1 MKFARQGAKARR
13 SFVPKYREGTDH
25 RMTLIA
31 SGLRPAVVAAKERLA
46 QGRERLRRQHDAGSP
61 GVQLC
66 TLMTDLLDGII
77 LDLFE
82 SVQTELDGQAH
93 AALQHIA
100 LVAHGGFGRRDMAP
114 FSDVDLMLLVQP
126 AVEKHV
132 EPLARKLSQTIFD
145 CGLQLG
151 FSVRTPQQ
159 ACQLAKAD
167 ATICTALAESRLLA
181 GSVKLFTQFATR
193 FRRMTQSRARSLL
206 ALVEAARRDEWKQHG
221 GTVNLLEPNVK
232 RSRGALRDVQLVRWV
247 GYIIY
252 GESDPEALH
261 RAGHL
266 SKPDYQRMRDAR
278 DFLLRLRN
286 DLHFEAGKAQD
297 LLDKSEQ
304 LRIAQKF
311 NYPGDAAI
319 LPVERFMREYFEHS
333 NEVRNVAA
341 HFLASS
347 RPRNVIAIALH
358 PLVSHL
364 VEGDFR
370 VGPNHIKATRRGLKK
385 VTSDLDQVLRLMGL
399 ANLYSKRIDHDTWE
413 AIRDAMMQRHDLKVT
428 PQATERFLDLM
439 AQPGQLGDQLRRLHE
454 LRVLEKLIPAMSH
467 ARCLL
472 QFNEYHKYTVDEH
485 SIRAVQAVTEFMQD
499 PGVLGDAYRRLRQK
513 RTLHLALLLHDMGK
527 GFVEDHSDVGRDI
540 ARQTAQQF
548 CLPLREAQTL
558 EFLVHK
564 HLVMSHLAFRRDLND
579 EQVVVRFAVEVG
591 SPEVLQMLFLVT
603 AADLAAVGPGVLNQ
617 WKLELLIELYRRT
630 MRYLAGDTPGTGSGA
645 TALALKRDE
654 LRAMVTEP
662 AQRSW
667 WDKQLETLPGWYLF
681 GAPVERIHSELDQL
695 RQLPHK
701 QAVAWGRYDPERKAL
716 EYTVGTYEEITPG
729 IFHKLTGALSSKGL
743 LILSASIAT
752 LADGLVLDRF
762 HVLDGDYASEPPAGR
777 IEEVSAALVAALTD
791 TSDKPPTFRKLWQA
805 KPKLAAPVPGTPE
818 PTVTIDNGTS
828 EHYTILDI
836 FANDRLGLLYTITRA
851 IFELGLSVHV
861 AKIATVVDQVL
872 DVFYVTDHTGKK
884 IADEARLEE
893 IRAKLLAAINESS
906 S

>member
-1 MKFARQGAKARR
+1 
-13 SFVPKYREGTDH
+13 
-25 RMTLIA
+25 MTLIA
-31 SGLRPAVVAAKERLA
+31 SRLHPAVVAAKEKLA

-61 GVQLC
+61 GVQVC
-66 TLMTDLLDGII
+66 TLLTDLLDGIL

-82 SVQTELDGQAH
+82 AVQAELEGDAR
-93 AALQHIA
+93 AAVTQIA

-114 FSDVDLMLLVQP
+114 FSDIDLMLLVQP
-126 AVEKHV
+126 SVEKHV
-132 EPLARKLSQTIFD
+132 EPLARKLSQAIFD

-159 ACQLAKAD
+159 SCQLARTD
-167 ATICTALAESRLLA
+167 ATICTTLSEARFLA

-193 FRRMTQSRARSLL
+193 FRRLTQTRSRTLL
-206 ALVEAARRDEWKQHG
+206 ASVEAARREEWNQHG

-232 RSRGALRDVQLVRWV
+232 RSRGGLRDIQLVRWI
-247 GYIIY
+247 GYIAY
-252 GESDPEALH
+252 GETDLEALH

-266 SKPDYQRMRDAR
+266 SKPDYLRLRNAR

-286 DLHFEAGKAQD
+286 ELHFEAGKAHD
-297 LLDKSEQ
+297 LLDKAEQ
-304 LRIAQKF
+304 LRVAEKF
-311 NYPGDAAI
+311 QYTGDAAI

-341 HFLASS
+341 HFLACA
-347 RPRNVIAIALH
+347 RPRNFVASALH

-370 VGPNHIKATRRGLKK
+370 VGPHHIKATHRGLKK

-413 AIRDAMMQRHDLKVT
+413 AIRDAMTQRNDLKIT
-428 PQATERFLDLM
+428 PEATERFLDLM

-454 LRVLEKLIPAMSH
+454 LRVLEKLIPAMTH

-485 SIRAVQAVTEFMQD
+485 SIRAVQAVTEFMND
-499 PGVLGDAYRRLRQK
+499 ANPLGDAYRNLRHK

-527 GFVEDHSDVGRDI
+527 GFVEDHSEVGRDI
-540 ARQTAQQF
+540 ARQMAEQF

-591 SPEVLQMLFLVT
+591 SPEVLQMLYLVT

-617 WKLELLIELYRRT
+617 WKLELLTELYRRT
-630 MRYLAGDTPGTGSGA
+630 MRYLAGDTPGSGSGA
-645 TALALKRDE
+645 MALSHKRDE
-654 LRAMVTEP
+654 LRAMVKE
-662 AQRSW
+662 AGQRAW
-667 WDKQLETLPGWYLF
+667 WDKQIDTLPGWYLF
-681 GAPVERIHSELDQL
+681 GAPVDSLFQQLDQL
-695 RQLPHK
+695 RQLRHDN
-701 QAVAWGRYDPERKAL
+701 AVAWGRFDAERNAV
-716 EYTVGTYEEITPG
+716 EYTIGTYEEITPG
-729 IFHKLTGALSSKGL
+729 IFHKLTGALASKGMQ
-743 LILSASIAT
+743 ILSASIAT

-762 HVLDGDYASEPPAGR
+762 YVLDGDFASQPPPDR
-777 IEEVSAALVAALTD
+777 LEEVSAALVAALKD
-791 TSDKPPTFRKLWQA
+791 TSGKPPTFRKLWQA
-805 KPKLAAPVPGTPE
+805 KPKLAGPAPGSPPQDVKFDIGTAE
-818 PTVTIDNGTS
+818 R
-828 EHYTILDI
+828 YTIVDV
-836 FANDRLGLLYTITRA
+836 FAHDRLGLLYTITRT

-861 AKIATVVDQVL
+861 AKIATYVDQVL
-872 DVFYVTDHTGKK
+872 DVFYVTDQQGKK
-884 IADEARLEE
+884 VTDEARLEE
-893 IRAKLLAAINESS
+893 IRAKILAAIAE
-906 S
+906 

>member
-1 MKFARQGAKARR
+1 MSTIVSR
-13 SFVPKYREGTDH
+13 
-25 RMTLIA
+25 
-31 SGLRPAVVAAKERLA
+31 LRPAVVAAKEKLA
-46 QGRERLRRQHDAGSP
+46 QGRQRLRKQHDAGSP
-61 GVQLC
+61 GVQVC
-66 TLMTDLLDGII
+66 TLLTDLLDGVL

-82 SVQTELDGQAH
+82 AVQTELDGDAR
-93 AALQHIA
+93 AALADVA

-126 AVEKHV
+126 KAEKHV
-132 EPLARKLSQTIFD
+132 EPLARKLSQAIFD

-151 FSVRTPQQ
+151 FSVRTPAQ
-159 ACQLAKAD
+159 ACQLARTD
-167 ATICTALAESRLLA
+167 ATICTTLAESRFLA

-193 FRRMTQSRARSLL
+193 FRRMTQTRARSLL
-206 ALVEAARRDEWKQHG
+206 AAVETARRDEWNQHG

-232 RSRGALRDVQLVRWV
+232 RSRGGLRDIQLVRWV
-247 GYIIY
+247 GYIAH
-252 GESDPEALH
+252 GETDLEALQ

-266 SKPDYQRMRDAR
+266 SKPDFQRLRAAR

-286 DLHFEAGKAQD
+286 ELHFEAGKAQD
-297 LLDKSEQ
+297 LLDKAEQ
-304 LRIAQKF
+304 LRVAEKF
-311 NYPGDAAI
+311 AYPGDAAI

-341 HFLASS
+341 HFLASA
-347 RPRNVIAIALH
+347 RPRNMVASALH

-370 VGPNHIKATRRGLKK
+370 VGPNHIKATKRGLKK

-439 AQPGQLGDQLRRLHE
+439 SQPGQLGDQLRRLHE
-454 LRVLEKLIPAMSH
+454 LRVLEKIIPAMTH

-485 SIRAVQAVTEFMQD
+485 SIRAVTAVTEFASD
-499 PGVLGDAYRRLRQK
+499 TGALGDAYRNLRQK

-527 GFVEDHSDVGRDI
+527 GFVEDHSEVGRDI
-540 ARQTAQQF
+540 ARQMAEQF

-617 WKLELLIELYRRT
+617 WKLELLTELYRRT
-630 MRYLAGDTPGTGSGA
+630 MRYLAGDTPGSGTGE
-645 TALALKRDE
+645 TALAHKRDE
-654 LRAMVTEP
+654 LRASVKD
-662 AQRSW
+662 ASQRPW
-667 WDKQLETLPGWYLF
+667 WDKQVETLPGWYLF
-681 GAPVERIHSELDQL
+681 GAPVSRLVEELDRL
-695 RQLPHK
+695 RKLPHK
-701 QAVAWGRYDPERKAL
+701 DAVAWGRFDGERKAM

-729 IFHKLTGALSSKGL
+729 IFHKLTGALASKGL
-743 LILSASIAT
+743 QILSASIAT

-762 HVLDGDYASEPPAGR
+762 YVLDSDYATQPPPER
-777 IEEVSAALVAALTD
+777 IEEVSAALVAALKD
-791 TSDKPPTFRKLWQA
+791 TSGKPPTFRKLWQV
-805 KPKLAAPVPGTPE
+805 KPKLTAPSAGSAPQDVK
-818 PTVTIDNGTS
+818 VDNGTS
-828 EHYTILDI
+828 ERYTILDI
-836 FANDRLGLLYTITRA
+836 FAHDRLGLLYTITRT
-851 IFELGLSVHV
+851 IFELGLSVHGS
-861 AKIATVVDQVL
+861 KIATYVDQVL
-872 DVFYVTDHTGKK
+872 DVFYVTDLQGNK
-884 IADEARLEE
+884 ITDEARLEE
-893 IRAKLLAAINESS
+893 IRAKLLAALAE
-906 S
+906 

>member
-1 MKFARQGAKARR
+1 
-13 SFVPKYREGTDH
+13 
-25 RMTLIA
+25 MTVIA
-31 SGLRPAVVAAKERLA
+31 SRLHPAVVAAKERLA
-46 QGRERLRRQHDAGSP
+46 QGRQRLRRQHDAGSP
-61 GVQLC
+61 GVQVC
-66 TLMTDLLDGII
+66 TLLTDLLDGIL

-82 SVQTELDGQAH
+82 AISSELEGDARH
-93 AALQHIA
+93 ALTQVA

-126 AVEKHV
+126 SAEKFV

-159 ACQLAKAD
+159 ACQLAKTD
-167 ATICTALAESRLLA
+167 ATICTTLAESRFLA

-193 FRRMTQSRARSLL
+193 FRRLTQTRARTFLT
-206 ALVEAARRDEWKQHG
+206 AVEAARREEWNQHG

-232 RSRGALRDVQLVRWV
+232 RSRGGLRDIQLVRWI
-247 GYIIY
+247 GYIAY
-252 GESDPEALH
+252 GETDLEALH

-266 SKPDYQRMRDAR
+266 SKPDYQRLRDAR

-286 DLHFEAGKAQD
+286 ELHFEAGKAHD

-304 LRIAQKF
+304 LRVAEKF
-311 NYPGDAAI
+311 GYQGDAAI

-341 HFLASS
+341 HFLASA
-347 RPRNVIAIALH
+347 RPRNLVASALH

-370 VGPNHIKATRRGLKK
+370 VGPQHIKATQRGLKK

-413 AIRDAMMQRHDLKVT
+413 AIRDAMTHRQDLKVT
-428 PQATERFLDLM
+428 PEATERFLDLM

-454 LRVLEKLIPAMSH
+454 LRVLEKLVPPMTH

-485 SIRAVQAVTEFMQD
+485 SIRAVQAVTEFMQE
-499 PGVLGDAYRRLRQK
+499 PGALGEAYRNLRQK

-527 GFVEDHSDVGRDI
+527 GFVEDHSEVGRDI
-540 ARQTAQQF
+540 ARQMAEQF
-548 CLPLREAQTL
+548 CLPLHEAQIL

-617 WKLELLIELYRRT
+617 WKLELLTELYRRT
-630 MRYLAGDTPGTGSGA
+630 MRYLAGDTPGSGNGA

-654 LRAMVTEP
+654 LRAMVKD
-662 AQRSW
+662 ADQRAW

-681 GAPVERIHSELDQL
+681 GTPIDIVYSQLDRL
-695 RQLPHK
+695 RSLRHDD
-701 QAVAWGRYDPERKAL
+701 AVAWGRYDAERNAV
-716 EYTVGTYEEITPG
+716 EYTVGTYEEIRPG

-743 LILSASIAT
+743 QILSASIAT

-762 HVLDGDYASEPPAGR
+762 YVLDGDYASEPPASR
-777 IEEVSAALVAALTD
+777 LEEVSAALIAALKD
-791 TSDKPPTFRKLWQA
+791 ASGKPPTFRKLWQA
-805 KPKLAAPVPGTPE
+805 KPKITVSSPGSAPQDVKFD
-818 PTVTIDNGTS
+818 IGTS
-828 EHYTILDI
+828 ERYTIVDV
-836 FANDRLGLLYTITRA
+836 FAHDRLGLLYTITRT
-851 IFELGLSVHV
+851 IFGLGLSVHV
-861 AKIATVVDQVL
+861 AKIATYVDQVL
-872 DVFYVTDHTGKK
+872 DVFYVTDQLGNKVT
-884 IADEARLEE
+884 DQARLEE
-893 IRAKLLAAINESS
+893 IREKILEAIAE
-906 S
+906 